1 MAAAALVPS
10 VALLAQTD
18 YRILTLGAEALLGI
32 YMMRLVSS
40 GGGKTTAHEL
50 AFKAHVDADEIVLA
64 RYEAALNA
72 HKRPS
77 YEEDGGEEEPR
88 YPRREPP
95 RALHTDVTK
104 AALIKALSLGR
115 PAQCLAASDAGVVM
129 GNRTGKNS

>member
-1 MAAAALVPS
+1 MSWRRPS
-10 VALLAQTD
+10 FPRLPSKAQTD
-18 YRILTLGAEALLGI
+18 YRILTLGAEAPPGI

-77 YEEDGGEEEPR
+77 YEQDGGEEASR

-95 RALHTDVTK
+95 RTLHTDAT
-104 AALIKALSLGR
+104 GR
-115 PAQCLAASDAGVVM
+115 PHQIIEPWQAGPVPRRQRCR
-129 GNRTGKNS
+129 GGDGQQDRQK